1 MSGQKLNLWEL
12 VLPLD
17 VVCRLSTGY
26 SVGPSCIEAMMA
38 DAARLGIVFALYQ
51 PGEFSSAA
59 SLLLFCSHMKVLLS
73 HTF

>member
-26 SVGPSCIEAMMA
+26 SVGPSCIEAILA
-38 DAARLGIVFALYQ
+38 DAAGLGIVFAL
-51 PGEFSSAA
+51 
-59 SLLLFCSHMKVLLS
+59 
-73 HTF
+73 